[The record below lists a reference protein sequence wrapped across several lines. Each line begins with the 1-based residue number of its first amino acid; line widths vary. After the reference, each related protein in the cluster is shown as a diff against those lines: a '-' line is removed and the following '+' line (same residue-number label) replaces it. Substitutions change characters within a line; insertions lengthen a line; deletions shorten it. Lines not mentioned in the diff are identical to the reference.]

1 MNKQFEDML
10 KESEIKNQERKR
22 AKKRKK
28 IAAKVSKRSGNV
40 VDKLEHLLLIKESGW
55 HDDDYDYGKDW

>member
-28 IAAKVSKRSGNV
+28 IAAKVTSVAEMWLTSSS
-40 VDKLEHLLLIKESGW
+40 I
-55 HDDDYDYGKDW
+55 YF